1 MIFWVCSLCQ
11 KMRHKGSVLPK
22 KSWGSFTFTWGI
34 PEDFEEDE
42 ILRHPDQYQVGPNS
56 EDLNARRVVPWPL
69 RHDWK
74 SPKHPKPKHCTDSE
88 VMTITVAIL
97 HALVKPGGF
106 PAP

>member
-1 MIFWVCSLCQ
+1 LSKNAPQGKRFA
-11 KMRHKGSVLPK
+11 K

>member
-1 MIFWVCSLCQ
+1 
-11 KMRHKGSVLPK
+11 MRHKGSVLPK
-22 KSWGSFTFTWGI
+22 KKRWGSFTFTWGI

-74 SPKHPKPKHCTDSE
+74 SPAEASE
-88 VMTITVAIL
+88 AEAL
-97 HALVKPGGF
+97 HRFRGYDDYSGHFACFGEAWRISSSLNPSW
-106 PAP
+106 